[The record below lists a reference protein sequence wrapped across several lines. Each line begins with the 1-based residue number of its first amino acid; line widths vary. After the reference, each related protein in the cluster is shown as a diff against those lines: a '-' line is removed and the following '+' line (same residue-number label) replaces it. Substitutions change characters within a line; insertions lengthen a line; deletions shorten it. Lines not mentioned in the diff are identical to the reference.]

1 MKIKGILFDKDG
13 TLLKFGSIWP
23 KVIGDVID
31 DLLEMIGEEGNKTLK
46 NELCKSIG
54 LKDGVVDEKGILA
67 SGTSL
72 DITRAFQ
79 DVLPKDIR
87 YLHEWLSERVL
98 EKTKQSIEHVESV
111 CNLSPLFSALRNKG
125 IVVGIATAD
134 DYETTALCLEH
145 LGIRED
151 IQFVGTADLYEKK
164 PSSQV
169 VEKFCEKF
177 GLAREEVA
185 MVGDTVIDMQTAK
198 NSKSGFGIGVLS
210 GVGSKEEL
218 EKLADFVIPN
228 VEHLINHDK
237 FIWEVKGDVRINERS
252 FTA

>member
-31 DLLEMIGEEGNKTLK
+31 DLLRMTGEQDNETLK
-46 NELCKSIG
+46 NELCMSIG

-72 DITRAFQ
+72 DIATAFQ
-79 DVLPKDIR
+79 EILSKDVPA
-87 YLHEWLSERVL
+87 LHEWLSEQVL
-98 EKTKQSIEHVESV
+98 VKTKQSIEHVESV
-111 CNLSPLFSALRNKG
+111 CNLSPLFSALRKKG
-125 IVVGIATAD
+125 VAVGIATAD
-134 DYETTALCLEH
+134 DYETTTLCLEH
-145 LGIRED
+145 LGISDD
-151 IQFVGTADLYEKK
+151 IQFIGTADLYEKK

-177 GLAREEVA
+177 GLAREEVV
-185 MVGDTVIDMQTAK
+185 MVGDTIIDLQTAK
-198 NSKSGFGIGVLS
+198 NSQSGYGVGVLS

-218 EKLADFVIPN
+218 QKLADFVIPN
-228 VEHLINHDK
+228 VEHLIMNDK
-237 FIWEVKGDVRINERS
+237 FIWE
-252 FTA
+252 